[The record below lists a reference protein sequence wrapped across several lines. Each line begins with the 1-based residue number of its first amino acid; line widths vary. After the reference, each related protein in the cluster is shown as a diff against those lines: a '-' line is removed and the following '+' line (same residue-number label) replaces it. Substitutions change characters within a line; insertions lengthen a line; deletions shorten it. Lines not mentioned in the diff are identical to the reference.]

1 MFSKGYSVTD
11 WIKDKVQSGLYR
23 RKRDSEDVWAIKAR
37 IKGGNPLTLTIGKV
51 NLFTP
56 QEARNEAKKILALLA
71 QGINPTEERNKKKRA
86 ALARTL
92 TLENAIND
100 YAQIASWKKKTRDDA
115 LNTLKRRFG
124 DWYNKPISSIT
135 KENIQTRF
143 LKIKKD
149 VSEIKSQRDK
159 KRSKN
164 KLPIKVYG
172 NEVGLG
178 EAQRAFRYLS
188 AIFNSYSQDDAGE
201 EKLLP
206 NGNPCLILKV
216 KKLRKS
222 LKPRD
227 RFLDEDQRQTLYSSL
242 SVVGHKNY
250 LGNVKE
256 DDRDLIWLLIH
267 TGLRLDEALSMKWEA
282 VDFKKETFTAFDT
295 KNHRNHT
302 LPMTNATLSMF
313 SRRWKNA
320 QSKYVFPS
328 EIKPKEAM
336 TASRI
341 FSRVS
346 KEVGFEFT
354 AHDLR
359 RTVATVASDLGYD
372 INTIGMIL
380 NHSKG
385 SVTSKYIQSTHK
397 RLKDILINIQN
408 TLFGQS
414 YD

>member
-1 MFSKGYSVTD
+1 MTD

-71 QGINPTEERNKKKRA
+71 QGINPTEERNKKKRS

-135 KENIQTRF
+135 KENNQTRF

-188 AIFNSYSQDDAGE
+188 AVFNMFTEDDIDGN
-201 EKLLP
+201 LMLP
-206 NGNPCLILKV
+206 HGNPCSYLKRRRV
-216 KKLRKS
+216 RKV
-222 LKPRD
+222 LKPRE
-227 RFLDEDQRQTLYSSL
+227 RYLNSLERSKLYSFFAIPE
-242 SVVGHKNY
+242 HPDYPIKTN
-250 LGNVKE
+250 K
-256 DDRDLIWLLIH
+256 DDPDLILLLIY
-267 TGLRLDEALSMKWEA
+267 TGLRLDEALSLKWTDI
-282 VDFKKETFTAFDT
+282 DFENREFTAFNT
-295 KNHRNHT
+295 KNGKDHT
-302 LPMTNATLSMF
+302 LPMTDATEDLF
-313 SRRWKNA
+313 RNRFALHGTK
-320 QSKYVFPS
+320 KYVFPS
-328 EIKPKEAM
+328 PVDKRQHM
-336 TASRI
+336 TASRV
-341 FSRVS
+341 FARVS
-346 KEVGFEFT
+346 NHVGFDFT

-359 RTVATVASDLGYD
+359 RTVATVASELNYD
-372 INTIGMIL
+372 INSIGLVL
-380 NHSKG
+380 NHARG
-385 SVTSKYIQSTHK
+385 TVTSRYIQGDPE
-397 RLKDILINIQN
+397 RLRKILTDIQDA
-408 TLFGQS
+408 LFPQA
-414 YD
+414 YN